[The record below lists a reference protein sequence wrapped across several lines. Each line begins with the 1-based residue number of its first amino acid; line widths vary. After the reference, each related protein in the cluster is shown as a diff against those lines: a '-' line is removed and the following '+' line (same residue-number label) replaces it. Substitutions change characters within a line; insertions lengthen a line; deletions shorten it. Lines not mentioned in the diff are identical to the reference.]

1 MGMVKHVARQEYL
14 AKRNN
19 LSAEELKE
27 LEEKMYELFGTLAL
41 QGVLHL
47 LSYYPIPSRKEFN
60 TLVCEGL
67 LRLENPSLHVYW
79 PRLNEDGVTME
90 AIEVDRET
98 ELVKNKYDILEPA
111 GKEHVEPQIIDAV
124 FVPLI
129 AFDVKGFRV
138 GYGKGFYDRF
148 LARCAQDV
156 VKIGFSYFEAIDAID
171 DIDEFDVP
179 LNYCITPMRVY
190 EF

>member
-1 MGMVKHVARQEYL
+1 MVKNVIRREYS
-14 AKRNN
+14 AKRNS
-19 LSAEELKE
+19 LTDEEMKLRD
-27 LEEKMYELFGTLAL
+27 EKMYELFATIAL
-41 QGVLHL
+41 QGVSHL

-60 TLVCEGL
+60 ASVCENL
-67 LRLENPSLHVYW
+67 LRLENPLLHVYL
-79 PRLNEDGVTME
+79 PRLSEDGVTME

-98 ELVKNKYDILEPA
+98 AFINNKYDIPEPA
-111 GKEHVEPQIIDAV
+111 GRVCVEPQIIDAV
-124 FVPLI
+124 FVPLV
-129 AFDVKGFRV
+129 AFDMRGFRV

-156 VKIGFSYFEAIDAID
+156 VKIGFSYFEAIEAIE

>member
-1 MGMVKHVARQEYL
+1 
-14 AKRNN
+14 
-19 LSAEELKE
+19 
-27 LEEKMYELFGTLAL
+27 
-41 QGVLHL
+41 
-47 LSYYPIPSRKEFN
+47 
-60 TLVCEGL
+60 
-67 LRLENPSLHVYW
+67 
-79 PRLNEDGVTME
+79 ME

-98 ELVKNKYDILEPA
+98 AFINNKYDIPELA
-111 GKEHVEPQIIDAV
+111 GRVCVEPQIIDAV
-124 FVPLI
+124 FVPLV
-129 AFDVKGFRV
+129 AFDMRGFRV

-156 VKIGFSYFEAIDAID
+156 VKIGFSYFEAIEAIE